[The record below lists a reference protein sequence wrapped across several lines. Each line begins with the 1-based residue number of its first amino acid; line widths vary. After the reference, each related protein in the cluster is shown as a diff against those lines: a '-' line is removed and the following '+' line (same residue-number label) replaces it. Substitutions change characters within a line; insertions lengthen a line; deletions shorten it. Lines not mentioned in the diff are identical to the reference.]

1 MTTTHKTGTSSMASL
16 SDSAS
21 QGVSRVLGDAQRAAQ
36 PAFDAVTQ
44 GVDDLRHNAVPAL
57 REMAS
62 DAEDMA
68 RSRLRA
74 ARDGAVHMRDAGV
87 GYARGHPVQTL
98 LMAAGI
104 GVAVVLALSL
114 LSGRD
119 RSR

>member
-1 MTTTHKTGTSSMASL
+1 M
-16 SDSAS
+16 
-21 QGVSRVLGDAQRAAQ
+21 SRLLGDAQRAAR
-36 PAFDAVTQ
+36 PAVDAAYH
-44 GVDDLRHNAVPAL
+44 GVDELRHHAVPAM
-57 REMAS
+57 RELAS
-62 DAEDMA
+62 DAEDRA

-98 LMAAGI
+98 LLAAGI
-104 GVAVVLALSL
+104 GAAVMLALSL